1 MTPIVET
8 LLPETDI
15 EDICNVIDRIG
26 KEYHKKAKGLAKH
39 KVYNE
44 FVKILEEDQRLHCA
58 QLNKIKKIDAD
69 MKIQYYNRD
78 YCINKQ

>member
-1 MTPIVET
+1 MHTLKRKFLTPIVET

-44 FVKILEEDQRLHCA
+44 FVKVEKHILPNTLKYS
-58 QLNKIKKIDAD
+58 LV
-69 MKIQYYNRD
+69 
-78 YCINKQ
+78 